1 MCDTINT
8 NSVKSRLLHVYTVLL
23 INIGSFVMLLDGRS
37 QHISLYFISI
47 LEGYTYQ
54 RYRCVLSQDEIE
66 LQLYAKADS
75 LKCSNIMFISIY
87 TDTFL

>member
-8 NSVKSRLLHVYTVLL
+8 NSVKSRLLQVYTVLL
-23 INIGSFVMLLDGRS
+23 INIVNFVMLVDNGVS
-37 QHISLYFISI
+37 TFHYIFISI

-75 LKCSNIMFISIY
+75 L
-87 TDTFL
+87 

>member
-37 QHISLYFISI
+37 QHISLLFHINSGG
-47 LEGYTYQ
+47 LH
-54 RYRCVLSQDEIE
+54 LSEI
-66 LQLYAKADS
+66 QV
-75 LKCSNIMFISIY
+75 CTI
-87 TDTFL
+87 TR